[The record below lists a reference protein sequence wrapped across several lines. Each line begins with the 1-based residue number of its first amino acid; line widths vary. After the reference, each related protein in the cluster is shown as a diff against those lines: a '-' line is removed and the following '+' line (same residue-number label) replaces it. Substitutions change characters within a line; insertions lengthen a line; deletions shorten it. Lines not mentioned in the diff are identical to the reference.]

1 MFRMMMLLVVAGGLS
16 GLALFGVAQPPGDG
30 GPGEGPPDG
39 PPKGAK
45 GGKGEKGPKGEG
57 KFGSAK
63 GKGKFQ
69 PGMVIPPHVVA
80 DLELSSEQNKSIKD
94 LEKEVL
100 GRLEKILKPE
110 QMEKMRN
117 ARPPMG
123 GPGGSDGPPGFG
135 PNGPGQQKGPGGPGG
150 GNRPARPGADD
161 EVKEGRM
168 GGIQWFST
176 WESAKVEAAR
186 TGKPILL
193 VSAAPHCAGIPGIW

>member
-16 GLALFGVAQPPGDG
+16 GLALFGVAQPPGEG

-94 LEKEVL
+94 LERGSWKAGKDFET
-100 GRLEKILKPE
+100 GANGE
-110 QMEKMRN
+110 N
-117 ARPPMG
+117 AKRPSTHG
-123 GPGGSDGPPGFG
+123 WSG
-135 PNGPGQQKGPGGPGG
+135 
-150 GNRPARPGADD
+150 
-161 EVKEGRM
+161 
-168 GGIQWFST
+168 WF
-176 WESAKVEAAR
+176 
-186 TGKPILL
+186 
-193 VSAAPHCAGIPGIW
+193 